1 MLPFP
6 SRAMIS
12 HPFLTHATSATNLD
26 WVVSYCWGKY
36 VSGMWLILNCSVNAG
51 KEISCVSHNCEHYDL
66 IFSWGSERCWSL
78 PVWVLLAPYSLTL
91 QPQELPFS
99 PVEGS
104 FTVETWVARNCPLRK
119 QMAEYSFSL
128 FFVPQQLKPRWD
140 ENPGPLYGFSFPPL
154 NLGNAET
161 GYLTQANLLSI
172 ARRVGADW
180 QSIGLNLGLTYQQIE
195 RIGYNNRWDR
205 TQ

>member
-1 MLPFP
+1 
-6 SRAMIS
+6 
-12 HPFLTHATSATNLD
+12 
-26 WVVSYCWGKY
+26 
-36 VSGMWLILNCSVNAG
+36 MWLILNCSVNAG
-51 KEISCVSHNCEHYDL
+51 KEISDVSYDCEYYNL
-66 IFSWGSERCWSL
+66 IFSWGSEQCWSL
-78 PVWVLLAPYSLTL
+78 PVWVLASYSLTL

-99 PVEGS
+99 LAEGRR
-104 FTVETWVARNCPLRK
+104 FLCGDWVAIHCALRK
-119 QMAEYSFSL
+119 QMVEERMFFLSFL
-128 FFVPQQLKPRWD
+128 WTQQLKPRWD
-140 ENPGPLYGFSFPPL
+140 ENPGPLNGFSFPPL